1 MRVVVAIRSA
11 GENGIADELQD
22 CAVRYGD
29 ARYFSI
35 SAVGVEGVV
44 LIEGAEEGSRAFKSP
59 AYLKTRAP
67 YSSSTG
73 MPRKR
78 CPTSKKATQSLGSE

>member
-44 LIEGAEEGSRAFKSP
+44 LIEGAEEG
-59 AYLKTRAP
+59 LKGIQV
-67 YSSSTG
+67 SSVFEDS
-73 MPRKR
+73 
-78 CPTSKKATQSLGSE
+78 CPVLLEHGNAAEEVPDL